1 MNEMQ
6 KEALTIL
13 KNRYSHRKFIDK
25 PIEEEVLNE
34 ILEVG
39 LAAASGGN
47 LQPVSIIKIKEKERK
62 QKVANLCNQGFIK
75 DADTLL
81 IFVVDYFRLKQW
93 AHVQKAPFGR
103 EQAFRDF
110 IIAMEDVMCMAQS
123 IECAANLLGVGNVYI
138 GTVNARYDEMKELL
152 SLPELTIPVLIT
164 CLGYSDD
171 RGMNRI
177 KLSKDVVV
185 HDEIYTPLTEQE
197 VKEKIVEYKYNNWI
211 QELNG
216 DVLEKYIK
224 HFRDVATEV
233 NGEKWA
239 EKVVDKIKEQGG
251 INRAQYRFGWHY
263 NPIVQRSY
271 NEKIYE
277 FYKKQGFK
285 FLPSKEDEDK

>member
-1 MNEMQ
+1 MNDMQ
-6 KEALTIL
+6 KSALTVL

-25 PIEEEVLNE
+25 PLEDEVLNE
-34 ILEVG
+34 ILDVG

-47 LQPVSIIKIKEKERK
+47 LQPVSIIKIKDESKKEE
-62 QKVANLCNQGFIK
+62 VASLCNQGFIK

-81 IFVVDYFRLKQW
+81 VFVVDYFRLKQW
-93 AHVQKAPFGR
+93 AEVQRAPFGR

-123 IECAANLLGVGNVYI
+123 IECAANILGVGNVYI

-152 SLPELTIPVLIT
+152 DLPELTIPVLIS

-171 RGMNRI
+171 KGMNRI
-177 KLSKDVVV
+177 KLSKDVVI
-185 HDEIYTPLTEQE
+185 HEEKYTPLTEEE
-197 VKEKIVEYKYNNWI
+197 VKEKIVDYKYDNWI
-211 QELNG
+211 QELQG
-216 DVLEKYIK
+216 EVLKKYIN
-224 HFRDVATEV
+224 HFYEVANEV
-233 NGEKWA
+233 NGEEWA
-239 EKVVDKIKEQGG
+239 NKVVQKIKDQGG

-263 NPIVQRSY
+263 NPLVQRSY

-285 FLPSKEDEDK
+285 FLP

>member
-47 LQPVSIIKIKEKERK
+47 LQPVSIIKIQQKERK
-62 QKVANLCNQGFIK
+62 EEIASICNQGFIK

-81 IFVVDYFRLKQW
+81 VFVADYYRLKQW
-93 AHVQKAPFGR
+93 TEVQKAPFGR

-110 IIAMEDVMCMAQS
+110 IIALEDVMCMAQS

-138 GTVNARYDEMKELL
+138 GTVNARYDEMKKFL

-171 RGMNRI
+171 SGMNRI

-185 HDEIYTPLTEQE
+185 HNEVYTPLTEKE
-197 VKEKIVEYKYNNWI
+197 VKEKIVDYKYNNWI
-211 QELNG
+211 QELSG
-216 DVLEKYIK
+216 DVLKKYIN
-224 HFRDVATEV
+224 HFYDVANEV
-233 NGEKWA
+233 NGEEWA
-239 EKVVDKIKEQGG
+239 KKVVEKIEEQGG

-263 NPIVQRSY
+263 NPLVQRSY
-271 NEKIYE
+271 NEKIYN
-277 FYKKQGFK
+277 FYESQGFK
-285 FLPSKEDEDK
+285 FLPKRKKEEE